1 MKKNI
6 EVNEKALI
14 DRLNGNVNKPKHSVN
29 VDTAEGED
37 KTTVTRWDNNG
48 PVQFEEQNTIDPET
62 YKVGENFKDNKDK
75 YYDKDVKVREKM
87 VTLQPRNTDGT
98 FAPKVIDVEYNA
110 KEVAESRVNCDNKKP
125 LAEIKKTIDE
135 LKGTRSRTCNEYEEV
150 NHPDHYNQYDV
161 EVIDMMERIFGKTET
176 AIFCKLNAFKYRQRM
191 GLKPGQDV
199 LKDLA
204 KEKWYL
210 DKKRELERK

>member
-1 MKKNI
+1 MKRNI
-6 EVNEKALI
+6 KVKEKELI
-14 DRLNGNVNKPKHSVN
+14 DKLNKNRYVVA
-29 VDTAEGED
+29 VDTAAGED
-37 KTTVTRWDNNG
+37 KTVVTRWDNNG
-48 PVQFEEQNTIDPET
+48 PVQFEEQENKTDPET
-62 YKVGENFKDNKDK
+62 YKVGKNFDDNRDK
-75 YYDKDVKVREKM
+75 YYNEDVKVREKT
-87 VTLQPRNTDGT
+87 VTLQPRNPDGT

-135 LKGTRSRTCNEYEEV
+135 LKGTRSRTCNGYEEV

-191 GLKPGQDV
+191 GNKPGQDIT
-199 LKDLA
+199 KDLA

-210 DKKRELERK
+210 AKKKELEKK

>member
-1 MKKNI
+1 MKRNI
-6 EVNEKALI
+6 KVKEKELI
-14 DRLNGNVNKPKHSVN
+14 DKLNKNRYVVA
-29 VDTAEGED
+29 VDTAAGED
-37 KTTVTRWDNNG
+37 KTVVTRWDNNG
-48 PVQFEEQNTIDPET
+48 PVQFEEQENKTDPET
-62 YKVGENFKDNKDK
+62 YKVGKNFDDNRDK
-75 YYDKDVKVREKM
+75 YYNEDVKVREKT
-87 VTLQPRNTDGT
+87 VTLQPRNPDGT

-135 LKGTRSRTCNEYEEV
+135 LKGTRSRTDNGYEEV

-191 GLKPGQDV
+191 GNKPGQDIT
-199 LKDLA
+199 KDLA

-210 DKKRELERK
+210 AKKKELEKK